1 MLPRDK
7 KGCFRRLKEIKRRE
21 ISAVNCKTRKSCRGG
36 WNGHWY
42 SLWVTKLP
50 RVTGK
55 FPLCNCARLIKLLC
69 ASQAGEYDSILKWP
83 IYPRYSFTLL
93 DQRDQH
99 KDRKDI
105 CAYFEPQRITRPR
118 ADRNLGKGARR
129 FVLQKDIRDSTYCKN
144 DVVYLKFEV
153 TLK

>member
-36 WNGHWY
+36 WNGHWC
-42 SLWVTKLP
+42 SLWVTSCLE
-50 RVTGK
+50 
-55 FPLCNCARLIKLLC
+55 LLANCFFETAH
-69 ASQAGEYDSILKWP
+69 ASSSFSAFQVEVGEYYSILKWP

-93 DQRDQH
+93 DQRDQ
-99 KDRKDI
+99 RKDEKEI
-105 CAYFEPQRITRPR
+105 CAYFEPQRITRPH

-129 FVLQKDIRDSTYCKN
+129 FVLQEDIRDSSRNPWSGAYNST
-144 DVVYLKFEV
+144 VFV
-153 TLK
+153 